1 MLKQYSIAKARDHFT
16 SLVRSV
22 ERESAIEL
30 TRRGKPVA
38 VMLSIQ
44 EYKRLSTRQTGFWE
58 AYTAFREQVNLRELG
73 IEPDTF
79 ASLRDRSPGREVRW

>member
-44 EYKRLSTRQTGFWE
+44 EYKRLLTRQTGFWE
-58 AYTAFREQVNLRELG
+58 AYTAFREQVNLRELD

-79 ASLRDRSPGREVRW
+79 TSLRDRSPGREVHW